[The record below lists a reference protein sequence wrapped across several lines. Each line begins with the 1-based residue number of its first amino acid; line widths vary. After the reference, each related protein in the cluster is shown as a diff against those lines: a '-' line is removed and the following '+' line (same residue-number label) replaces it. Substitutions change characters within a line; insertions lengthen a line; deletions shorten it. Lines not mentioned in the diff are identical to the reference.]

1 MRPSES
7 AQTKTL
13 HYRLERIETAGGT
26 GYFACSPPAELSLNF
41 LWDYLKSHPLDAF
54 AHRHLLR
61 IGMRF
66 PKARIET
73 LIASES
79 DPAIQAL
86 LYEFCLLNPRLAELK
101 DRFPQDAAQKLSE
114 QTPLIYIRS
123 HRLPDQALHGQ
134 WIRIFAQNIL
144 AHQPLPPPDAVDLPW
159 PVSGS
164 ALPADDWVNIS
175 QIPAETAAPLA
186 LPSIA
191 ETAALALERL
201 SAISAV
207 AGEEMRHVASLAPCA
222 LLRNWRADIWVESGR
237 HRYRL
242 SGEQTVYGRGLD
254 WESARVSYAMEMVE
268 RVCAYA
274 NIGPEGILGGE
285 RRAPLCHASYAQ
297 LRDQGILALDPNR
310 LCLEV
315 PYENA
320 PLYWMEGE
328 KAGENRPALIWV
340 PAQCA
345 FLFANLDEIH
355 LFSGLGSTG
364 LGAGITPEGARLSA
378 LLEVLERD
386 ADATTPHDP
395 GRCFTIETED
405 PALSPLLSDYE
416 KKGISVQFEAI
427 TSQMGVPCYRA
438 FVVGPQ
444 AQIVK
449 GCAADLS
456 GKKAVISAFTETP
469 YPYPYGPPS
478 RPRPQNLP
486 VHNLSELPDYSTG
499 NPKADLARLESLLRA
514 NGFDVIYLD
523 LSRADL
529 RFPVVR
535 AIVPGM
541 ELLGDFDACSRV
553 HPRLF
558 ANYLALF
565 GKP

>member
-1 MRPSES
+1 MIPSDASTES
-7 AQTKTL
+7 KAIQ
-13 HYRLERIETAGGT
+13 YRLERIETAGGT
-26 GYFACSPPAELSLNF
+26 GYFACRPPAELSLNF
-41 LWDYLKSHPLDAF
+41 LWDYLKTHPLDEF

-86 LYEFCLLNPRLAELK
+86 LYELVLLNPRLAALK
-101 DRFPQDAAQKLSE
+101 DRFAPDAPQTLSQ

-123 HRLPDQALHGQ
+123 HGLPDQALHGQ
-134 WIRIFAQNIL
+134 WIRTFAQNIL
-144 AHQPLPPPDAVDLPW
+144 AHQPLPPPDAVDGPW
-159 PVSGS
+159 PVADS
-164 ALPADDWVNIS
+164 ALPPGDWVDIS
-175 QIPAETAAPLA
+175 QIAGEALAPLA
-186 LPSIA
+186 LPSIE

-201 SAISAV
+201 SAMDAV

-222 LLRNWRADIWVESGR
+222 LLRNWQVDIGVENGR

-274 NIGPEGILGGE
+274 DIGPDGILGRE
-285 RRAPLCHASYAQ
+285 RRYPLRHGGYAQ

-328 KAGENRPALIWV
+328 KAGETEPIWV

-345 FLFANLDEIH
+345 FLFANLDEIN
-355 LFSGLGSTG
+355 LFSALGSSG
-364 LGAGITPEGARLSA
+364 LAGGTTPEGARLRA
-378 LLEVLERD
+378 LLEILERD
-386 ADATTPHDP
+386 TDATTPHDP
-395 GRCFTIETED
+395 GRCFAIETED
-405 PALSPLLSDYE
+405 PAIGRLLSDYE
-416 KKGISVQFEAI
+416 KKGIAVQFEDI
-427 TSQMGVPCYRA
+427 TPQMGVPCYRA

-444 AQIVK
+444 GQIVK

-456 GKKAVISAFTETP
+456 GKRAVISALTETP

-478 RPRPQNLP
+478 RRPPQNLP
-486 VHNLSELPDYSTG
+486 VRKLAKLPDYSAAH
-499 NPKADLARLESLLRA
+499 PKADLARLEKLLQA
-514 NGFDVIYLD
+514 NGFEAIYLD

-529 RFPVVR
+529 KFPVVR

-565 GKP
+565 GKA